1 MALINNRIMFLNLWM
16 RKYSHPYNRRPP
28 LQIGYMISL
37 LEKEYEIGFLDR
49 QITPRSLDQL
59 LKKTWQFNPSV
70 VIMNFSAL
78 EQLLVLVFAAKIKKK
93 SPYIKI
99 ICIGP
104 YASTQPESLIFEES
118 PIDLV
123 LRGECELDIV
133 SLLQDLNLNGS
144 LTGIKSLYSK
154 EKTQAKI
161 ALVEDLD
168 SLPAPQH
175 SLFKPESYFS
185 IYPLKL
191 NLKLKWGY
199 ILSSRGCPH
208 QCIFCSPI
216 TRTSYGSRTRY
227 RSVKNII
234 EEMLYLKS
242 LGRNIISFEDDSF
255 LTSKEHTL
263 ELCRE
268 LINKKLDIPWIAHA
282 RITDLS
288 KDIMVTMQ
296 KAGCILL
303 KVGIE
308 SNSNRIIDILSKTG
322 EKIDWDKK
330 TRQVFIE
337 SREANL
343 PLHAMFIIGNPEETE
358 LDLALTINLIKNIK
372 VNSIQVHYFV
382 PYPGSKAFDTYC
394 SNQKFNDKLHH
405 YNSSEIINLS
415 RISTKKLKRMQ
426 NYIYRTFYLNPSFI
440 VRHILTYWRFYICNL
455 KVVKEVIKGLI

>member
-1 MALINNRIMFLNLWM
+1 MFLRSGIKKCRHPHNRI
-16 RKYSHPYNRRPP
+16 PP

-37 LEKEYEIGFLDR
+37 LKKEYEIDFFDGWIRPYPLK
-49 QITPRSLDQL
+49 LL
-59 LKKTWQFNPSV
+59 LKRTAKFNPSV
-70 VIMNFSAL
+70 IIISVGA
-78 EQLLVLVFAAKIKKK
+78 VLDRQYTLAYAAKVKEIL
-93 SPYIKI
+93 PYLKI

-104 YASTQPESLIFEES
+104 YASIQPKSLIFEES
-118 PIDLV
+118 PIDFV

-133 SLLQDLNLNGS
+133 SLLKNLDLNGN

-154 EKTQAKI
+154 EKTQTEI
-161 ALVEDLD
+161 ALIEDLD

-175 SLFKPESYFS
+175 SFFKPENYFS

-208 QCIFCSPI
+208 QCIFCSPL
-216 TRTSYGSRTRY
+216 TRSSYGLKTEY
-227 RSVKNII
+227 RSVKNIV

-242 LGRNIISFEDDSF
+242 LGRNIISFEDDNF
-255 LTSKEHTL
+255 LTYKEHTL

-268 LINKKLDIPWIAHA
+268 LINRKLSIPWIAHA

-288 KDIMVTMQ
+288 KDIMVTLQ
-296 KAGCILL
+296 KARCILL

-308 SNSNRIIDILSKTG
+308 SNSNRIIDILSKTR

-337 SREANL
+337 SREVNL

-394 SNQKFNDKLHH
+394 SNQRFNDKLHH

-415 RISTKKLKRMQ
+415 RMNTKKLKRMQ

-440 VRHILTYWRFYICNL
+440 IRHILTYWRFYIRNL
-455 KVVKEVIKGLI
+455 KVVKEVIKGLT

>member
-1 MALINNRIMFLNLWM
+1 MRSGTKKCRHPHNRV
-16 RKYSHPYNRRPP
+16 PP

-37 LEKEYEIGFLDR
+37 LKKEHEIDFFDGWIRPYPLK
-49 QITPRSLDQL
+49 LL
-59 LKKTWQFNPSV
+59 LKRTVKFNPSV
-70 VIMNFSAL
+70 IIISVSAAPDRQHTL
-78 EQLLVLVFAAKIKKK
+78 AYAAKIKEIL
-93 SPYIKI
+93 PYLKI

-104 YASTQPESLIFEES
+104 YASIQPESLIFEGS
-118 PIDLV
+118 PIDFV

-133 SLLQDLNLNGS
+133 TLLNNLNLNSS

-154 EKTQAKI
+154 EKTRAEI
-161 ALVEDLD
+161 ALIEDLD

-175 SLFKPESYFS
+175 PLFKPENYFS

-199 ILSSRGCPH
+199 ILSSRGCSH
-208 QCIFCSPI
+208 QCIFCSPL
-216 TRTSYGSRTRY
+216 TRNSYGPKTEY

-255 LTSKEHTL
+255 LTHKEHAL
-263 ELCRE
+263 ELCGE
-268 LINKKLDIPWIAHA
+268 LINKKLAIPWIAHA

-288 KDIMVTMQ
+288 KDLMVTMR

-308 SNSNRIIDILSKTG
+308 SNSNRIIDILGKTG

-337 SREANL
+337 SQEANL

-358 LDLALTINLIKNIK
+358 SDLALTINLIKNTK
-372 VNSIQVHYFV
+372 VNSIQVHYFM

-394 SNQKFNDKLHH
+394 SKQKLNDQLHH

-415 RISTKKLKRMQ
+415 RISTEKLKRMR
-426 NYIYRTFYLNPSFI
+426 NYIYRTFYLNPAFI
-440 VRHILTYWRFYICNL
+440 IRHILTHWRFYIRNL